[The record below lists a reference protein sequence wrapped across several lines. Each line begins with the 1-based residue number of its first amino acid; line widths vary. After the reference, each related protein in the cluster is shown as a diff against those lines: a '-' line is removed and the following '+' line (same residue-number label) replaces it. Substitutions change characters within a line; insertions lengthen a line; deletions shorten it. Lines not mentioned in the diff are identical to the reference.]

1 MKRGEETT
9 ALRKFDL
16 TNTSGNHLFFVGIIY
31 TGDNKQLAGSLKSAL
46 RQKLSGSRLSVYI
59 FHNCTEVPNVE
70 SGPDVILVSF
80 FNDQHFFQ
88 RFIDIVQRSNADY
101 YTVLWNG
108 EEFFDSTF
116 DSAENIFKKYDEV
129 NWLTGIQT
137 FQARIG
143 FNIAL
148 GNTSFRRWSYQLY
161 ERNLYKNSGRYIPSG
176 STFWRKSVWKSV
188 EAELHFVSQK
198 TFCEDLWLAFFK
210 SQKLYTCKIYF
221 STSCSYEKPDR
232 SPNKPPANYGQIED
246 GLIRRLMEFFFINN
260 IPYLRLFYRASTK
273 LTPVIRFDH
282 STQSY
287 FLSEY

>member
-1 MKRGEETT
+1 MERGKDTSATIEDN
-9 ALRKFDL
+9 LI
-16 TNTSGNHLFFVGIIY
+16 NTPGTGLFFVGIIY
-31 TGDNKQLAGSLKSAL
+31 NGDDKQLASSLKSAL
-46 RQKLSGSRLSVYI
+46 RQKLAGSRLIVYI
-59 FHNCTEVPNVE
+59 FHNRSESPNIDL
-70 SGPDVILVSF
+70 SADSTLIPF
-80 FNDQHFFQ
+80 FNDQDFFQ
-88 RFIDIVQRSNADY
+88 RFIEIVERSEADY
-101 YTVLWNG
+101 YAVLWGG

-116 DSAENIFKKYDEV
+116 DSVEKIFKKYDQV

-137 FQARIG
+137 FQARNG

-161 ERNLYKNSGRYIPSG
+161 ERNLYKNSGRYIPPG
-176 STFWRKSVWKSV
+176 STFWRKSVWKSSSTQ
-188 EAELHFVSQK
+188 LHFVSQK

-221 STSCSYEKPDR
+221 STSGSYEKPDR
-232 SPNKPPANYGQIED
+232 SPNRPPAKYDQIED

-260 IPYLRLFYRASTK
+260 IPYLRLFYRATSN
-273 LTPVIRFDH
+273 LAPVIRFDH